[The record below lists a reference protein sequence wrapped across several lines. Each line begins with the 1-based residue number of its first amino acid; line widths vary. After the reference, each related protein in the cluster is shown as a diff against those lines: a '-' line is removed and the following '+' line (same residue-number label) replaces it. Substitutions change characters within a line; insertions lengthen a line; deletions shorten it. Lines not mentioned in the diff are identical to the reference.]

1 MTIQI
6 PNAAE
11 KWEDR
16 TDIVREICMYLHDN
30 VIRVDANCLTSDSTI
45 EFYGCKKLWKVVRQ
59 SSTVLIMAPPEHE
72 SFLALKYG
80 VR

>member
-1 MTIQI
+1 MIEV

-16 TDIVREICMYLHDN
+16 TAKVREICIYLHDN
-30 VIRVDANCLTSDSTI
+30 VIRVDANCLLSDSMN

-59 SSTVLIMAPPEHE
+59 SSTVLIMAPAEHE
-72 SFLALKYG
+72 SFLALKFG